1 MKNVFVVGR
10 LPDRNA
16 DLADRLRSGG
26 GYRVTET
33 AAGEKTL
40 RLLKGEACCE
50 LIVVGEP
57 EDISPRGL
65 LGGLGRRFPDLSA
78 ILLLPEP
85 DRRSILRDPYLDLS
99 GRPSP
104 DVVDVIDGLLTGGES
119 ERTDEGEVRL
129 VGSGRAMER
138 VRQTV
143 HQVAPTLITV
153 FLTGESGTGKDVVA
167 RMIHAESGRRKKAF
181 IAVNCAA
188 LPEGILESELF
199 GHEKGAFTGAISRR
213 AGRFELADG
222 GTLFLDEIG
231 EMPVQTQ
238 AKLLRVLEEKRF
250 LRVGGVKD
258 VTVDVRLIA
267 ATNSDLETAVE
278 EGRFREDLYY
288 RLNVIQI
295 HLPPLRE
302 RREDIPD
309 LVRTF
314 AAGAG
319 ADHGIEPIRFE
330 PDALDYLAS
339 YHWPGNIRQLRNM
352 IEKITILERG
362 NVIDLE
368 GVTRFLG
375 ERFSRSRNLPVP
387 SPGRTEGAERELI
400 YQTLLAIRRDLAELR
415 GEFRTERGFPPPYRE
430 GRADRF
436 GSEAEVVELDETP
449 EPSGSRTAAEFEA
462 EAIRRALH
470 ESGGNRRKAAEILQ
484 IGERTLYRKIK
495 KYGLEQ

>member
-16 DLADRLRSGG
+16 DLADRLRSE

-33 AAGEKTL
+33 AAGEETL

-50 LIVVGEP
+50 LIVVGDP

-65 LGGLGRRFPDLSA
+65 LGGLGRRFPDLPA
-78 ILLLPEP
+78 LLLLPEP
-85 DRRSILRDPYLDLS
+85 DMRSILRDPYLDLS
-99 GRPSP
+99 GKPSS
-104 DVVDVIDGLLTGGES
+104 DVVDVIDNLLTGGEP
-119 ERTDEGEVRL
+119 EQADEGAVRL
-129 VGSGRAMER
+129 IGSGKAMER

-143 HQVAPTLITV
+143 FQVAPTMMTV
-153 FLTGESGTGKDVVA
+153 LVTGESGTGKDVVA

-181 IAVNCAA
+181 IAVNVAA
-188 LPEGILESELF
+188 LPEGVLESELF

-213 AGRFELADG
+213 AGRFELADE

-258 VTVDVRLIA
+258 VTVNVRLVA
-267 ATNSDLETAVE
+267 ATNSDLESAVE

-295 HLPPLRE
+295 HMPPLRE

-309 LVRTF
+309 LVRVF

-319 ADHGIEPIRFE
+319 ADHGIEPIRFK
-330 PDALDYLAS
+330 PDALEYLAS
-339 YHWPGNIRQLRNM
+339 YHWPGNVRQLRNM

-362 NVIDLE
+362 GVIDLD

-387 SPGRTEGAERELI
+387 AQGRTESAERELI
-400 YQTLLAIRRDLAELR
+400 YQTLLAIRRDLAELKE
-415 GEFRTERGFPPPYRE
+415 GLRTERGFPPSFRE
-430 GRADRF
+430 ERAGRF
-436 GSEAEVVELDETP
+436 GSEAEVVELDETT
-449 EPSGSRTAAEFEA
+449 EPSGSRTVAEFEA

-470 ESGGNRRKAAEILQ
+470 ESGGNRREAADILK
-484 IGERTLYRKIK
+484 IGQRTLYRKIK